1 MSDAGIFIVGRVLF
15 IATAWATFAVGLSWF
30 SGLQVRDSQVDTPA
44 PSDET
49 SAAATTRTGEPR
61 RDTNAGP
68 QR

>member
-1 MSDAGIFIVGRVLF
+1 MSDAGIFIVGSVLF

-30 SGLQVRDSQVDTPA
+30 SGLQVRDSQVETPV
-44 PSDET
+44 PSDEM
-49 SAAATTRTGEPR
+49 SAAGTTRVSVRR